1 MKDIKIEKL
10 GRQEK
15 QMLPWKH
22 IINKGGSDHKKYT
35 GVNLTV
41 AEVKLLPGP
50 PSRS

>member
-22 IINKGGSDHKKYT
+22 IINKAPVITNKYT

>member
-15 QMLPWKH
+15 QMLPWKC

-41 AEVKLLPGP
+41 AQVKLLPGP